1 MPSSTQ
7 NPWGV
12 ASVEPTPATPS
23 NPWGVAETTP
33 DPQASS
39 SVFDA
44 MRANVA
50 SNAKDLPPHVY
61 NQTKPGESPTFGDI
75 ADRVGGAFHDYVAAP
90 LVHVANRAA
99 TNIANP
105 VIDFAENVAMSPEEV
120 QAKRQSQ
127 AEAAWQHNIWNPQ
140 NNSKTPIRDT
150 AEAFGNA
157 IPLVPGAGSQA
168 RGYANSEH
176 PIADVAG
183 DALTAGLAGGV
194 AKTFPEGGVPNP
206 ISAVKNKW
214 NPTSSPDIVTPIK
227 TAAEKLTTA
236 VVPKSGRAPG
246 FTRDM
251 IDQLP
256 NVKDYAARTNNPLR
270 TQAEFEEALRGAGKE
285 RYDHYKNEILDPN
298 KDAVVDV
305 PDQYEGTTTS
315 NGKAKIGDINRRIG
329 RINDL
334 LSPNYAKINPG
345 DVSTA
350 MAKATPEQL
359 SAEHATLTNVLHKEL
374 GSRTGIV
381 PNDIARLRQDFGKL
395 HDLQNTVTEART
407 GRMVG
412 VGATNEGGAGG
423 GIGLPHPSPAGVAT
437 KVLEGIKGGRTAIA
451 DRAFQSAWK
460 DMSPLAGDPN
470 PLPQSPAGFKDAA
483 NARAAANHVAAQQEF
498 LRSSNLEQ
506 SAQDAAQQRA
516 NLAAQMRQGVTQN
529 AQQQNTQN
537 FIHSSNLEQSAQEAA
552 QQRAD
557 LANRMRQGIS
567 GAARDSNTQDF
578 VHASNLEQAAQDAA
592 AGRSQRATDL
602 RSSRV
607 ATDIAQRKLEGEAA
621 RTIGRQ
627 NAIKAQG
634 NYAHYA
640 TDPTGRQLGSMDGR
654 TWFDVKTGQPMNT
667 FPAGKI
673 PPPPQ

>member
-1 MPSSTQ
+1 MPSSSQ

-12 ASVEPTPATPS
+12 ASVEPTPATSS

-61 NQTKPGESPTFGDI
+61 NQIKPGESPTFGDI

-120 QAKRQSQ
+120 QAKRQAQ

-157 IPLVPGAGSQA
+157 IPLANGAGSQV
-168 RGYANSEH
+168 RGYANSDH
-176 PIADVAG
+176 PIADIAG

-214 NPTSSPDIVTPIK
+214 KPASSPDIVPPIK

-236 VVPKSGRAPG
+236 IVPKSGRAPG
-246 FTRDM
+246 FTRD
-251 IDQLP
+251 IADQLP
-256 NVKDYAARTNNPLR
+256 NVKDYAARTNNPLN
-270 TQAEFEEALRGAGKE
+270 TQAEFEEALRGAGEE
-285 RYDHYKNEILDPN
+285 RRQHFEDQILNPN
-298 KDAVVDV
+298 KDVVV
-305 PDQYEGTTTS
+305 PVDKGYGGVKT
-315 NGKAKIGDINRRIG
+315 NKGFAKLQDIENRISE
-329 RINDL
+329 INDYTNPAYVKL
-334 LSPNYAKINPG
+334 NEAQVAAALAKKPMSQLVAERSKLRDVFNNTLSEK
-345 DVSTA
+345 
-350 MAKATPEQL
+350 
-359 SAEHATLTNVLHKEL
+359 
-374 GSRTGIV
+374 TGI
-381 PNDIARLRQDFGKL
+381 PPEAIQRLRLDYGKL
-395 HDLQNTVTEART
+395 QDLQRTVSEART

-412 VGATNEGGAGG
+412 VGATNEGGSGG

-437 KVLEGIKGGRTAIA
+437 KIFEGVKGGRTAVA
-451 DRAFQSAWK
+451 DKAFQSAWK

-470 PLPQSPAGFKDAA
+470 PLPQSPTGFKDAA

-506 SAQDAAQQRA
+506 SAQD
-516 NLAAQMRQGVTQN
+516 
-529 AQQQNTQN
+529 
-537 FIHSSNLEQSAQEAA
+537 AA

-607 ATDIAQRKLEGEAA
+607 ATDVAQRKLEGEAA

-640 TDPTGRQLGSMDGR
+640 TDPTGRQVGSMDGR

-667 FPAGKI
+667 LPGGRI